1 MTCFSAQRPLS
12 HFKTANATNLVADEL
27 QKQETTLGSSPV
39 SQEQDPES
47 TLSTSS
53 WRPSWKSPGDY
64 FTSITHN
71 LRWENAAL
79 SNFCYTSS
87 LISTHNASSRDSPKM
102 TYHLCPSPLP
112 PSLSSHY
119 KLSKILI
126 PPRSEQ
132 NSSQRELFYDTY
144 FSVSLIFAEAS
155 TYKPGASGRQNH
167 DDSEE
172 LNLICISKRTP
183 VL

>member
-64 FTSITHN
+64 FTAITHN

-102 TYHLCPSPLP
+102 TYHLCPPPLP

-126 PPRSEQ
+126 LPRSGQDPLSE
-132 NSSQRELFYDTY
+132 SWFYDTY
-144 FSVSLIFAEAS
+144 FSVNLIFAEAR
-155 TYKPGASGRQNH
+155 TYKLGASGRRNH
-167 DDSEE
+167 DSEE
-172 LNLICISKRTP
+172 LNLICISNRTP